1 VSRPAGAMRI
11 RPFEAPVRG
20 LVLRGSQ
27 HLADAP
33 GPRPTAVLMHGFG
46 GSRVETTGVFVA
58 LARRLAEAG
67 IGVVAYDRAGHGES
81 DGEFLDTT
89 VTGDVADARRVLDAV
104 RALPEADPDD
114 VHLVGMSLGAVVA
127 SVVAAE
133 ETAAGARIR
142 SLAMWSTAAV
152 FVDDIRAGTLQG
164 RSLASLDDDGWFDF
178 AGMRMGPAMRDDAL
192 GFDPYA
198 RAAGYDGPALLLHGT
213 EDFVP
218 VSYARRYLAPDAL
231 GDRAELVVVD
241 GADHGWAQLPQRDEA
256 IARTVAHVAAHA
268 GGAADAD
275 GAAGGRD
282 AEDAAGGPA

>member
-1 VSRPAGAMRI
+1 VSGGSGAMRI
-11 RPFEAPVRG
+11 RPFEARVRG
-20 LVLRGSQ
+20 LALRGSQ

-46 GSRVETTGVFVA
+46 GSRVETTGVFVT
-58 LARRLAEAG
+58 LARRLAAAG

-89 VTGDVADARRVLDAV
+89 VTGDVADARRVLEVV
-104 RALPEADPDD
+104 RELPEADPDD

-133 ETAAGARIR
+133 EGTAGTGIR
-142 SLAMWSTAAV
+142 SLTMWSTAAV
-152 FVDDIRAGTLQG
+152 FVDDIRAGTIQG
-164 RSLASLDDDGWFDF
+164 RSLASLDADGWFDF

-198 RAAGYDGPALLLHGT
+198 RAAGYRGPALLLHGT
-213 EDFVP
+213 DDFVP
-218 VSYARRYLAPDAL
+218 VDYARRYLAPAAL

-241 GADHGWAQLPQRDEA
+241 GADHGWAQLPQRDEV
-256 IARTVAHVAAHA
+256 IERTVGFVRAH
-268 GGAADAD
+268 
-275 GAAGGRD
+275 AAGGE
-282 AEDAAGGPA
+282 A

>member
-1 VSRPAGAMRI
+1 MRV
-11 RPFEAPVRG
+11 RPFEARVRG
-20 LVLRGSQ
+20 LTLRGSQ
-27 HLADAP
+27 HLAEGE
-33 GPRPTAVLMHGFG
+33 GPRPTAVLLHGFG

-58 LARRLAEAG
+58 LARRLAAAG

-89 VTGDVADARRVLDAV
+89 VTGDVDDAREVLAAV
-104 RALPEADPDD
+104 RALPEVDAGD

-133 ETAAGARIR
+133 EGPGIR

-152 FVDDIRAGTLQG
+152 FVDDIRAGTIQG
-164 RSLASLDDDGWFDF
+164 RSLASLDADGWFDF

-198 RAAGYDGPALLLHGT
+198 RAAGYRGPALLLHGT
-213 EDFVP
+213 DDFVP
-218 VSYARRYLAPDAL
+218 VDYARRYLEPDAL

-241 GADHGWAQLPQRDEA
+241 GADHGWAQLPQRDEV
-256 IARTVAHVAAHA
+256 IARTVAFVRTH
-268 GGAADAD
+268 
-275 GAAGGRD
+275 AAGRT
-282 AEDAAGGPA
+282 A

>member
-1 VSRPAGAMRI
+1 VSGVSGAGGAGVMRI
-11 RPFEAPVRG
+11 RPFEARVRG
-20 LVLRGSQ
+20 LTLRGSQ
-27 HLADAP
+27 HLAEGA

-58 LARRLAEAG
+58 LARRLAAEG

-89 VTGDVADARRVLDAV
+89 VTGDVADARQVLDAV
-104 RALPEADPDD
+104 RALPEVDADD

-133 ETAAGARIR
+133 EGAGIR

-152 FVDDIRAGTLQG
+152 FVDDIRAGTIQG
-164 RSLASLDDDGWFDF
+164 RSLASLDADGWFDF

-198 RAAGYDGPALLLHGT
+198 RAAGYRGPALLLHGT
-213 EDFVP
+213 DDFVP
-218 VSYARRYLAPDAL
+218 VDYARRYLEPDAL
-231 GDRAELVVVD
+231 GDRAELVVVE
-241 GADHGWAQLPQRDEA
+241 GADHGWAQLPQRDEV
-256 IARTVAHVAAHA
+256 IARTVGFVRAH
-268 GGAADAD
+268 
-275 GAAGGRD
+275 AAGGT
-282 AEDAAGGPA
+282 A

>member
-1 VSRPAGAMRI
+1 VSGVSGAGGAGVMRI
-11 RPFEAPVRG
+11 RPFEARVRG
-20 LVLRGSQ
+20 LTLRGSQ
-27 HLADAP
+27 HLAEGA

-58 LARRLAEAG
+58 LARRLAAEG

-89 VTGDVADARRVLDAV
+89 VTGDVADARQVLDAV
-104 RALPEADPDD
+104 RALPEVDADD

-133 ETAAGARIR
+133 EGAGIR

-152 FVDDIRAGTLQG
+152 FVDDIRAGTIQG
-164 RSLASLDDDGWFDF
+164 RSLASLDADGWFDF

-198 RAAGYDGPALLLHGT
+198 RAAGYRGPALLLHGT
-213 EDFVP
+213 DDFVP
-218 VSYARRYLAPDAL
+218 VDYARRYL
-231 GDRAELVVVD
+231 GVVAELVVVE
-241 GADHGWAQLPQRDEA
+241 GADHGWAQLPQRDEV
-256 IARTVAHVAAHA
+256 IARTVAFVRAH
-268 GGAADAD
+268 
-275 GAAGGRD
+275 AAGGT
-282 AEDAAGGPA
+282 A